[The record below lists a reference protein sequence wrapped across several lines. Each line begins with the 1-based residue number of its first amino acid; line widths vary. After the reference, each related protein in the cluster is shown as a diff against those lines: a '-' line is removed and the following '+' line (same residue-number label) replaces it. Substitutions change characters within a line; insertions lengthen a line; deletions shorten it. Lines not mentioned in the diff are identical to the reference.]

1 MTRNIN
7 TLWYEYLVSQG
18 YSGSTNDMIREAL
31 QSETSSTLRD
41 INDLWKLY
49 FTQEGVDGSH
59 IDTMAYNWLGDKGYE
74 GSLNDRWVQALTDGD
89 IFEVVP

>member
-7 TLWYEYLVSQG
+7 TLWYEYLVGQG

-59 IDTMAYNWLGDKGYE
+59 IDTMAYNWLGTKGYE
-74 GSLNDRWVQALTDGD
+74 GSLNDRWVQALEAGD